1 MRDFFFL
8 SGFQDRLYSPT
19 FIHNEVIHLLYKSSV
34 FLADADTCPVCLAG
48 IEIDIYQNGSPGL
61 F

>member
-8 SGFQDRLYSPT
+8 SGTQDRLYSPT

-34 FLADADTCPVCLAG
+34 FLGDTATCPVCLAG